1 MTANNYYFLQFISTA
16 IISTLLSSCYRKVFK
31 CLPWPVNLKN
41 KNLLVGMVTLDDSLL
56 YGPQYRVRVASPEY
70 TGHCIS
76 WDYPLLMANSST
88 IALQSGVL
96 LSNDSSIYMLQDD
109 YHKII
114 YFSGKSNSNCVI

>member
-1 MTANNYYFLQFISTA
+1 MTIIFFILKIISTA
-16 IISTLLSSCYRKVFK
+16 YFIMLRKVFK

-56 YGPQYRVRVASPEY
+56 YGQQYRVRVASPEY

-88 IALQSGVL
+88 NALLSGVL

-114 YFSGKSNSNCVI
+114 YFSGKSNSNCIT